1 MPKQKEHQ
9 RQIASNEAFY
19 ADINKLG
26 QKYFDWRIT
35 TLFYI
40 IVHYADALCAANG
53 IVQISN
59 HEKRAKELKK
69 LLSPADFSLYL
80 GLKDASRKARYEVG
94 CLDKSANDYWQNVYR
109 RYYHPLRTSLKNKI
123 PK

>member
-1 MPKQKEHQ
+1 MPNQQAHQ

-19 ADINKLG
+19 TDLNTLG

-53 IVQISN
+53 IPHISDHRDRETKLQN
-59 HEKRAKELKK
+59 FLNQNELT
-69 LLSPADFSLYL
+69 LYKA
-80 GLKDASRKARYEVG
+80 LKNASENARYDVG
-94 CLDKSANDYWQNVYR
+94 CLNKSVMAYWQSIYQN
-109 RYYHPLRTSLKNKI
+109 YYHPLRTSLQQRI
-123 PK
+123 P